1 MKIKNILLIFTC
13 VTFMYACSDDFLSLT
28 PYNRVTTENLFKKAN
43 DFNITIIGCYA
54 KLQGQI
60 NFYEELSE
68 YRSDN
73 MYITAPTAGTQDRY
87 DIDQFVETAANGI
100 LSGAWANYNNGVY
113 RCNIVLDRIDDATF
127 DQQLKNQYK
136 GEALFLRALTYFNM
150 YRIWGSVPTTRKTV
164 TIAEAL
170 QIGRSSEQEMYDL
183 IAGDLE
189 TIVNENLLPSSYN
202 AANTGRATS
211 GAAKTLL
218 GKVYLTFR
226 EWEKA
231 RDILK
236 DVIDNHSY
244 TLQANPADV
253 FDVNNKMNSEIV
265 FAIRFN
271 KNVDGEG
278 HGFWHTAANPAD
290 AVNPSPQ
297 LLASYS
303 NPGDKRKDLIS
314 YVQAETNLFVLKK
327 FYDVRNAT
335 TTRVGNDFILLRY
348 ADVLL
353 MYAEALNEIAFTNSI
368 TSPAYINL
376 NAVNKRAGNSDIAIS
391 EIPDQTSFRRRI
403 MIERQREF
411 PYEGHR
417 WYDLVRM
424 GYAREVMAVVG
435 HTLSDYQFL
444 YPIPKTEL
452 ERINNTDLLWQNTG
466 YN

>member
-1 MKIKNILLIFTC
+1 MKIRNFLLIISS
-13 VTFMYACSDDFLSLT
+13 VTFMYGCSDDFLTLT
-28 PYNRVTTENLFKKAN
+28 PYNKVTTENLFKKAE
-43 DFNITIIGCYA
+43 DFNITVIGCYS

-60 NFYEELSE
+60 SFYEELSE

-100 LSGAWANYNNGVY
+100 LSSAWANFNNGVY
-113 RCNIVLDRIDDATF
+113 RCNIVLDRIDEATF

-136 GEALFLRALTYFNM
+136 GEAMFIRSLTYFNM
-150 YRIWGSVPTTRKTV
+150 YRIWGGVPSTRKTV
-164 TIAEAL
+164 TVTEAL
-170 QIGRSSEQEMYDL
+170 QIGRSSEEEMYNL

-189 TIVNENLLPSSYN
+189 TIINENLLPATYN
-202 AANTGRATS
+202 ASNAGRATL
-211 GAAKTLL
+211 GAAKALL

-226 EWEKA
+226 QWEKA
-231 RDILK
+231 RDVLSGLIG
-236 DVIDNHSY
+236 SY
-244 TLQANPADV
+244 TLQTNPADI
-253 FDVNNKMNSEIV
+253 FDVTKKMNDEII
-265 FAIRFN
+265 FAVRSN

-278 HGFWHTAANPAD
+278 HGFWQTIGNPAD

-297 LLASYS
+297 LLASYT
-303 NPGDKRKDLIS
+303 NPNDKRKDLIT
-314 YVQAETNLFVLKK
+314 YIQAETNLYVLKK
-327 FYDVRNAT
+327 FYDVRNIT

-368 TSPAYINL
+368 TSPAYKSL
-376 NAVNKRAGNSDIAIS
+376 NDVYKRACNADINIS
-391 EIPDQTSFRRRI
+391 EIPNQESFRKRI
-403 MIERQREF
+403 LIERQREF
-411 PYEGHR
+411 PFEGHR

-424 GYAREVMAVVG
+424 GYAKEVMAQVG
-435 HTLSDYQFL
+435 HSLSDYQLL

-452 ERINNTDLLWQNTG
+452 ERINNTDLLWQNNG